1 MATGKK
7 STKESRW
14 LRKIADEVEKNP
26 ERWQKKSAARSK
38 NGGTVKPQSKQAV
51 SWCAWGFVLRDWSS
65 NSKKKAAR
73 YRIMDALASETR
85 GGLSAK
91 NYPCPVSRVIIYN
104 DKRSLT
110 VAQFVNWFRKA
121 ANRIDISKTKAAP

>member
-1 MATGKK
+1 MATSKK

-14 LRKIADEVEKNP
+14 LRKIANEVEKNP
-26 ERWQKKSAARSK
+26 KMWQKRSAARSK
-38 NGGTVKPQSKQAV
+38 NGYPVKPQSKQAV
-51 SWCAWGFVLRDWSS
+51 SWCAWGFVLRDWGF
-65 NSKKKAAR
+65 KTKGATAC
-73 YRIMDALASETR
+73 IMNALAAETR
-85 GGLSAK
+85 GISTK

-104 DKRSLT
+104 DRRSRT